1 MKENRHL
8 EVPLNR
14 RDNFFK
20 TAERK
25 SLLSIMQSRK
35 NSCPAKISL
44 DFTNDKVSSKDLNLD
59 KEVESLG
66 RLYIIDPLD

>member
-1 MKENRHL
+1 M
-8 EVPLNR
+8 V
-14 RDNFFK
+14 
-20 TAERK
+20 
-25 SLLSIMQSRK
+25 SRK